1 MRKDQGPFGI
11 NHINKVT
18 FQFLKK
24 GEFEHIHPEER
35 SNNEPI
41 YNDWQPYLLREIQ
54 SDGRK
59 QSIRLDVKYTKAI
72 YTENIKPRPGEHK
85 HVLNKF

>member
-41 YNDWQPYLLREIQ
+41 YND
-54 SDGRK
+54 
-59 QSIRLDVKYTKAI
+59 
-72 YTENIKPRPGEHK
+72 
-85 HVLNKF
+85 